1 MQHYGQREKVAKI
14 NVDYQL
20 NMKSKKN
27 VQYIREGK
35 IVIPIFLEDNKD
47 HVLDHIDTYIEEAI
61 KDTDDELLG
70 GMIVAEFLGVCHYFD
85 FIVMEEGDKKWKN
98 MVSGTDT
105 IH

>member
-1 MQHYGQREKVAKI
+1 MAKI

-20 NMKSKKN
+20 NMKSKSN
-27 VQYIREGK
+27 VHYIREGK
-35 IVIPIFLEDNKD
+35 IVIPIFLENHND

-70 GMIVAEFLGVCHYFD
+70 GTIVAEFLGVSHYFD
-85 FIVMEEGDKKWKN
+85 FMVMEEGVKKWTN
-98 MVSGTDT
+98 MVTGTDT